1 MNAETTDTQN
11 TDTQISPATSTPSWD
26 LDGVSYPLFP
36 FDAPVTVR
44 LPNGTVHRFKM
55 WSLAA
60 EKRREDLLKSIVV
73 TSPAQ
78 IHGENPLDVKTD
90 FTKSLLAYYELMID
104 EFGGVQLDGVD
115 QNGTFFKALDL
126 VDGKVNRQGKPARY
140 VDMLSPAIRKAAAAR
155 LYSGKIEVEKPE
167 VEDEGDV
174 SDPFGSDDEFDM
186 QKEIAKQEQA
196 QQVYSLSLERT
207 IIVRQSLGIEQVG
220 NTGRFT
226 EPTHVIRYFAN
237 DPEAE
242 DFSRWEMKGQKGYA
256 VGLKG
261 GGQRAET
268 YYNLD
273 TVSKLFDKLI
283 TKIEGASLYGQAIDI
298 PAISSDQSANK
309 QRDALLALV
318 PLQIKKNVVVQIFRE
333 ANSMG
338 NV

>member
-1 MNAETTDTQN
+1 MNADN
-11 TDTQISPATSTPSWD
+11 TDTLDIATNNSPATSAPSWE

-36 FDAPVTVR
+36 FDEPCTVK

-104 EFGGVQLDGVD
+104 DFGGVKLDGID
-115 QNGTFFKALDL
+115 QNGTYFKALDL

-155 LYSGKIEVEKPE
+155 LYSGKIEVEKPDT
-167 VEDEGDV
+167 EDESEL
-174 SDPFGSDDEFDM
+174 SDPFGSDEEFDM
-186 QKEIAKQEQA
+186 AKEIARQEAA
-196 QQVYSLSLERT
+196 QQTYSLSLERT
-207 IIVRQSLGIEQVG
+207 IIVRQSLGIEQIG
-220 NTGRFT
+220 NTGRMT

-256 VGLKG
+256 ISMKG

-283 TKIEGASLYGQAIDI
+283 NRIEGASLYGKPIDI
-298 PAISSDQSANK
+298 PLIDQSDNK